1 MRTCSDATRIRIRI
15 SILQDDP
22 NNSTIRPTIAKN
34 KDKHTH
40 RHTQQR
46 APTWTGDATRTIESS
61 DDPTGR

>member
-34 KDKHTH
+34 KDKHTY

-61 DDPTGR
+61 DDPTG